1 MNENSNHERFFNP
14 SKIPVLSLIDQEAAA
29 PPPLPTAS
37 PSGEPT
43 RFAHGMSGRALLRII
58 FRKCA
63 DLGVSDIQMRAE
75 RPVYI
80 HTNKGMEKIEEYG
93 VLSAENMDEILKELV
108 ANKESSSHGFGLRK
122 EVDTRVDDKIAGAI
136 AEFSQTRVTDF
147 SCDGI
152 PLNEDGGEISGR
164 LRVQGHLSSS
174 GLGVTCRILNDSIPE
189 LEALGIDPDT
199 VATLRHAVLRRAGLC
214 LVTGPTGSGKST
226 SLASLIDWVRRH
238 HPKHIVTVE
247 DPIEYQYPDDMDD
260 PDFPGHKCPSPSI
273 VTQQEVG
280 RDVHSYRQGLKDV
293 LRKAPHII
301 LLGEIRDREAME
313 TCMEAAQTGHLVLST
328 LHTTGAVKTIG
339 RILELYPNESH
350 SAVLSRLSEI
360 LIFIHSQGLLN
371 GIERRVLTY
380 EFLQNNDDAVSSA
393 IANYDGGSRSLEDV
407 IRRAGN
413 IEWDSNLKRLVK
425 QGLITPETMV
435 NARMNKN
442 DDEIDIT

>member
-1 MNENSNHERFFNP
+1 MSVFSTIAE
-14 SKIPVLSLIDQEAAA
+14 
-29 PPPLPTAS
+29 PPPLPGFAKAAV
-37 PSGEPT
+37 PVRFVSGMRGKE
-43 RFAHGMSGRALLRII
+43 LLAII
-58 FRKCA
+58 FRVCREQK
-63 DLGVSDIQMRAE
+63 VSDIQMRSD

-80 HTNKGMEKIEEYG
+80 HTNKGMEKLDFLG
-93 VLSAENMDEILKELV
+93 VLSSSHLDEILKELI
-108 ANKESSSHGFGLRK
+108 ANRESGSHGFGQDQGIDL
-122 EVDTRVDDKIAGAI
+122 RVDEKIRRAI
-136 AEFSQTRVTDF
+136 ADFSEHRVADF
-147 SCDGI
+147 SCDGVPI
-152 PLNEDGGEISGR
+152 GDSAESTDRSGR
-164 LRVQGHLSSS
+164 LRIQAHLSSS
-174 GLGVTCRILNDSIPE
+174 GLGITCRILNDYIPE
-189 LEALGIDPDT
+189 LESLGIDPDT
-199 VATLRHAVLRRAGLC
+199 TDTLRHGVLKRAGLC

-226 SLASLIDWVRRH
+226 TLASLIDWARQN

-260 PDFPGHKCPSPSI
+260 PDFPGHRIPSPSI
-273 VTQQEVG
+273 ITQQEVG

-339 RILELYPNESH
+339 RILELYPKDMH

-371 GIERRVLTY
+371 GVHKRVLTY

-393 IANYDGGSRSLEDV
+393 IASYDGGAHSLEDV

-413 IEWDSNLKRLVK
+413 IEWDNNLKRLMN
-425 QGLITPETMV
+425 QGVITSETFY
-435 NARMNKN
+435 NAKMNKN
-442 DDEIDIT
+442 DEGDE

>member
-1 MNENSNHERFFNP
+1 MSVFSTALE
-14 SKIPVLSLIDQEAAA
+14 
-29 PPPLPTAS
+29 PPPLPGNAPVAAPVRFT
-37 PSGEPT
+37 PGMRGGE
-43 RFAHGMSGRALLRII
+43 LLGII
-58 FRKCA
+58 FRVCRE
-63 DLGVSDIQMRAE
+63 LRVSDIQMRAE

-80 HTNKGMEKIEEYG
+80 HTNKGMEKLDFLG
-93 VLSAENMDEILKELV
+93 VLSAGNMDEILKELI
-108 ANKESSSHGFGLRK
+108 ANRESGSHGFGQQQSM
-122 EVDTRVDDKIAGAI
+122 ETRVDEKIRLAI
-136 AEFSQTRVTDF
+136 DAFAESRVADF

-152 PLNEDGGEISGR
+152 PMGENGERSGR
-164 LRVQGHLSSS
+164 LRIQAHLSSS
-174 GLGVTCRILNDSIPE
+174 GLGVTCRILNDYIPE
-189 LEALGIDPDT
+189 LESLGIDPDT
-199 VATLRHAVLRRAGLC
+199 TDTLRHAVLKRAGLC

-226 SLASLIDWVRRH
+226 TLASLIDWARRH

-260 PDFPGHKCPSPSI
+260 PEFPGHRIPSPSI

-339 RILELYPNESH
+339 RILELYPKENH
-350 SAVLSRLSEI
+350 SAVLSRLAEI

-371 GIERRVLTY
+371 GVERRVLTY

-393 IANYDGGSRSLEDV
+393 IANYDGGARSLEDV

-413 IEWDSNLKRLVK
+413 IQWDANLRRLLN
-425 QGLITPETMV
+425 QGYISMDTYQ
-435 NARMNKN
+435 NAKMNKN
-442 DDEIDIT
+442 DDDIF

>member
-1 MNENSNHERFFNP
+1 MSVSQNHVPE
-14 SKIPVLSLIDQEAAA
+14 
-29 PPPLPTAS
+29 PPPLPVTPPAA
-37 PSGEPT
+37 EYD
-43 RFAHGMSGRALLRII
+43 RFAPGMSGQQLLGII
-58 FRKCA
+58 FNVCSELK
-63 DLGVSDIQMRAE
+63 VSDIQMRAS

-80 HTNKGMEKIEEYG
+80 HTNKGMEKLEHLGI
-93 VLSAENMDEILKELV
+93 LTPAHMDEILKELI
-108 ANKESSSHGFGLRK
+108 ANRESGSHGFGQNDAM
-122 EVDTRVDDKIAGAI
+122 EERVDDKIRLAI
-136 AEFSQTRVTDF
+136 ADFQESRVADF

-152 PLNEDGGEISGR
+152 PMGNGERSGR
-164 LRVQGHLSSS
+164 LRIQAHLSSS
-174 GLGVTCRILNDSIPE
+174 GLGVTCRILSDYIPE
-189 LEALGIDPDT
+189 LESLGIDPDT
-199 VATLRHAVLRRAGLC
+199 TATLRHAVLKRAGLC

-226 SLASLIDWVRRH
+226 TLASLIDWVRRH

-260 PDFPGHKCPSPSI
+260 PEFPGHKTPSPSI

-339 RILELYPNESH
+339 RILELYPQESH
-350 SAVLSRLSEI
+350 ASVLSRLSEI
-360 LIFIHSQGLLN
+360 MIFIHSQGLLN
-371 GIERRVLTY
+371 GVERRVLTY

-393 IANYDGGSRSLEDV
+393 IANYDGGARSLEDV

-425 QGLITPETMV
+425 QGLISPETMI
-435 NARMNKN
+435 NARMNRN
-442 DDEIDIT
+442 DDEVEDM